1 MWVNQQSRDSP
12 SGVQTLQFALPAR
25 DRDLEIAPTVA
36 KADQAAGNELID
48 LLDLEEIEQNHYRAT
63 SPSEG
68 WQRVY
73 GGQVIGQALV
83 AASRTVP
90 ADRQAHSLHG
100 YFLRPGDTTIPILY
114 KVDRIRDGRS
124 FTTRRVVAIQ
134 HGRPIF
140 NMSISFQVAED
151 GFSHQFDMPEAP
163 APETLADERELRARW
178 AERLPP
184 EQAQTF
190 TRDRPIDVRPVDPV
204 DIFAPEARPPRQM
217 CWMKSRAPLPDDQRL
232 HQCVLAY
239 LSDWS
244 LLDTATLPHAVS
256 FMDDDMQMASLDH
269 AMWFHRPF
277 RADEWLLYVQD
288 SPSAS
293 GARGL
298 NRGLVY
304 DRDGV
309 LVASAAQEGLMRRH
323 GPSA

>member
-1 MWVNQQSRDSP
+1 MENHGIS
-12 SGVQTLQFALPAR
+12 
-25 DRDLEIAPTVA
+25 
-36 KADQAAGNELID
+36 ELIE
-48 LLDLEEIEQNHYRAT
+48 LLDLEEIEQNHYRAV
-63 SPSEG
+63 SPDEG

-90 ADRQAHSLHG
+90 DDRQAHSLHG
-100 YFLRPGDTTIPILY
+100 YFLRAGDSTIPILY
-114 KVDRIRDGRS
+114 TVDRIRDGRS

-140 NMSISFQVAED
+140 NMSISFQAEEE
-151 GFSHQFDMPEAP
+151 GFSHQFEMPDAP
-163 APETLADERELRARW
+163 DPETLHDERDLRAEW
-178 AERLPP
+178 AARLP
-184 EQAQTF
+184 EGQAGTF
-190 TRDRPIDVRPVDPV
+190 TRQRPIDVRPVDPMNV
-204 DIFAPEARPPRQM
+204 FEPERRPPRQM
-217 CWMKSRAPLPDDQRL
+217 CWMKCRDPLPDDYRL

-256 FMDDDMQMASLDH
+256 FLQENMQMASLDH
-269 AMWFHRPF
+269 AMWFHRRF

-298 NRGLVY
+298 NRGLIY
-304 DRDGV
+304 TRDGV
-309 LVASAAQEGLMRRH
+309 LVASAAQEGLIRLRE
-323 GPSA
+323 

>member
-1 MWVNQQSRDSP
+1 VS
-12 SGVQTLQFALPAR
+12 
-25 DRDLEIAPTVA
+25 DRTATDLIR
-36 KADQAAGNELID
+36 

-73 GGQVIGQALV
+73 GGQVLGQALV

-90 ADRQAHSLHG
+90 EDRPAHSLHG
-100 YFLRPGDTTIPILY
+100 YFLRPGDTTHPILY
-114 KVDRIRDGRS
+114 KVDRIRDGHS

-134 HGRPIF
+134 HGHAIF
-140 NMSISFQVAED
+140 NMSISFQLGEEGMA
-151 GFSHQFDMPEAP
+151 HQFPMPDAP
-163 APETLADERELRARW
+163 APESLPDERALREKWLDELPQYRMDGW
-178 AERLPP
+178 NQE
-184 EQAQTF
+184 
-190 TRDRPIDVRPVDPV
+190 RPIDVRPIDPV
-204 DIFAPEARPPRQM
+204 NIFKPDARPPRQM
-217 CWMKSRAPLPDDQRL
+217 CWMRCRDRLPDDPRL

-256 FMDDDMQMASLDH
+256 FMQPNAQMASLDH

-304 DRDGV
+304 TREGV
-309 LVASAAQEGLMRRH
+309 LVASAAQEGLMRIR
-323 GPSA
+323 A

>member
-1 MWVNQQSRDSP
+1 MN
-12 SGVQTLQFALPAR
+12 T
-25 DRDLEIAPTVA
+25 ETI
-36 KADQAAGNELID
+36 NELIH
-48 LLDLEEIEQNHYRAT
+48 LLDLEEIEKNHYRAT
-63 SPSEG
+63 SPDEG

-90 ADRQAHSLHG
+90 EDRHAHSLHG
-100 YFLRPGDTTIPILY
+100 YFLRAGDTSVPILY
-114 KVDRIRDGRS
+114 TVDRIRDGRS

-134 HGRPIF
+134 HGRAIF
-140 NMSISFQVAED
+140 NMSISFQVLEP
-151 GFSHQFDMPEAP
+151 GFDHQLPMPEAP
-163 APETLADERELRARW
+163 APEDLTDERELRQDW
-178 AERLPP
+178 LDTMP
-184 EQAQTF
+184 EEYANAFAST
-190 TRDRPIDVRPVDPV
+190 RPIELRPVDPM
-204 DIFAPEARPPRQM
+204 DIFHPEPRAPQQM
-217 CWMKSRAPLPDDQRL
+217 CWMKARDPLPDDPRL

-256 FMDDDMQMASLDH
+256 YTQTNMQMASLDH

-298 NRGLVY
+298 KRGLIY
-304 DRDGV
+304 SQQGV
-309 LVASAAQEGLMRRH
+309 LVASAAQEGLIRIH
-323 GPSA
+323 DSD